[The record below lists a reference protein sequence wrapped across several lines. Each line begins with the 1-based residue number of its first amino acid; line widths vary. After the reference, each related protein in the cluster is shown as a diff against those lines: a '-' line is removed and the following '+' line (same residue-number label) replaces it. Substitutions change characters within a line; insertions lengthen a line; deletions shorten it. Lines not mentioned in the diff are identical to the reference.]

1 MILGGWFMTKQ
12 LNHSEFKNRQIK
24 FSPNIVLVLENLE
37 HEENIGSAFR
47 LADAFGVRNIIIVS
61 NGEIGTK
68 KVEKTARNC
77 TKTVPFQIVSTFQE
91 AFEKISNLNCLPVS
105 VEICDNSLPLR
116 ECDFSQYDGI
126 ALIAGN
132 ERKGV
137 SQEALDKSA
146 FSVHIDMYGVN
157 SSINVS
163 TALAIA
169 LYKCSED
176 YLPKKTRLN

>member
-1 MILGGWFMTKQ
+1 MTKQ
-12 LNHSEFKNRQIK
+12 LNHVEFKERQVN

-47 LADAFGVRNIIIVS
+47 LADAFGIRKILIVT
-61 NGEIGTK
+61 NKELEVK

-77 TKTVPFQIVSTFQE
+77 TKNV
-91 AFEKISNLNCLPVS
+91 
-105 VEICDNSLPLR
+105 PLR
-116 ECDFSQYDGI
+116 DCDFSQYEGV
-126 ALIAGN
+126 ALIVGN
-132 ERKGV
+132 EREGV
-137 SQEALDKSA
+137 SQYALDNSA

-176 YLPKKTRLN
+176 YLLKKRY

>member
-1 MILGGWFMTKQ
+1 MTKQ
-12 LNHSEFKNRQIK
+12 LNHVEFKGRQIR

-47 LADAFGVRNIIIVS
+47 LADAFGIRKILIVT
-61 NGEIGTK
+61 NKEFEVK

-77 TKTVPFQIVSTFQE
+77 TKNVPFEIVSTINE
-91 AFEKISNLNCLPVS
+91 AFAKIKELKCLPVS
-105 VEICDNSLPLR
+105 VEICDNSVPLR
-116 ECDFSQYDGI
+116 DCDFSQYKGV
-126 ALIAGN
+126 ALIVGN
-132 ERKGV
+132 EREGV
-137 SQEALDKSA
+137 SQYALDNSA

-176 YLPKKTRLN
+176 YLLKKRY